1 MKISKSIFAIAIA
14 STFLVTSCRETKT
27 ENTDDHGHEHN
38 EDGSHTEETI
48 EQEEFKVG
56 TDSMETKTEE
66 HGHDH
71 DSEGNHTDDDSETHK
86 HDDGQNTTTIKI
98 QINTKDEIY
107 NNSARLFGNVL

>member
-1 MKISKSIFAIAIA
+1 MKSKIHEYQNKYLAMSKISKSIFAIAIA

-48 EQEEFKVG
+48 ELEEFKVG

-71 DSEGNHTDDDSETHK
+71 DSEGNHTDDDSDTHK
-86 HDDGQNTTTIKI
+86 HDDESEHH
-98 QINTKDEIY
+98 DH
-107 NNSARLFGNVL
+107 